1 MATQTKEQEIVET
14 EQRFWDAMQKKDG
27 AVAAELTEDGCI
39 IVGAQGVSAIDR
51 KSMQKMTAEGKWE
64 LEQFSFND
72 KTRQVRFIND
82 DVAIVGYTVNERI
95 AVEGQTLQFEAHD
108 ASVWVRHD
116 GEWRCAL
123 HTESLA
129 GDPFG
134 RDRQPA
140 KKA

>member
-1 MATQTKEQEIVET
+1 METQTKEQEIIET

-27 AVAAELTEDGCI
+27 EAAARLTDDGCI

-51 KSMQKMTAEGKWE
+51 KSMQKMTKEGKWE
-64 LEQFSFND
+64 LKQFSFND

-82 DVAIVGYTVNERI
+82 DIAIVGYTVSEQI
-95 AVEGQTLQFEAHD
+95 VVEGKTLQFDAHD
-108 ASVWVRHD
+108 SSVWVRHD

-123 HTESLA
+123 HTESPA

-134 RDRQPA
+134 RDKQPA